1 MGKSTCQRSYARAQ
15 RNTAV
20 HTSSSVEGFSK
31 KTVQN
36 NGKGRLVGIAVEK
49 IDVELKGKKFNF
61 LIFYF

>member
-31 KTVQN
+31 KTVHN

-49 IDVELKGKKFNF
+49 IELNRTERKKN
-61 LIFYF
+61 